1 MPKNLHNLIDG
12 YKEFRKNYFSH
23 HKALFDNLSTHGQ
36 SPKILIIA
44 CSDSRVDPAI
54 VTNAIPGDLFVIRNV
69 ANLVPNCEEEDLINY
84 HGTSAAIEYAV
95 CDLKVR
101 HIIVCGHAKCGG
113 LTSMF
118 NTTSQKRS
126 PSFMNKWVSIAK
138 NPFNKVHEKYFHES
152 LDRKIELLAKE
163 SLINSLSNL
172 KTFPWL
178 SEKVKQNDLFL
189 HAWYFEIATCN
200 IQFLD
205 TDGAFKDLAG
215 YKY

>member
-1 MPKNLHNLIDG
+1 MPKNLYNLING
-12 YKEFRKNYFSH
+12 YKEFKRTYFPD
-23 HKALFDNLSTHGQ
+23 HKALFNNLSTQGQ

-54 VTNAIPGDLFVIRNV
+54 VTNAIPGDLFVVRNV
-69 ANLVPNCEEEDLINY
+69 ANLVPACEDEDLINY

-101 HIIVCGHAKCGG
+101 HIIVCGHAQCGG

-118 NTTSQKRS
+118 NSAQNRT
-126 PSFMNKWVSIAK
+126 PSFIKKWVSIAQ
-138 NPFNKVHEKYFHES
+138 NPFNKVCEKYFHETS
-152 LDRKIELLAKE
+152 DKKIEFFAKE

-178 SEKVKQNDLFL
+178 LERVRQNDLFL

-200 IQFLD
+200 IEFLD
-205 TDGAFKDLAG
+205 ADGTFKDLIN
-215 YKY
+215 YK

>member
-12 YKEFRKNYFSH
+12 YKEFKNNYFSH
-23 HKALFDNLSTHGQ
+23 HKALFNNLSTHGQ
-36 SPKILIIA
+36 NPKILIIA

-54 VTNAIPGDLFVIRNV
+54 VTNAVPGDLFVIRNV
-69 ANLVPNCEEEDLINY
+69 ANLVPDCGNEDLINY

-101 HIIVCGHAKCGG
+101 HIIVCGHAQCGG

-118 NTTSQKRS
+118 NSKTLKRT
-126 PSFMNKWVSIAK
+126 PSFISKWVSIAQDS
-138 NPFNKVHEKYFHES
+138 FNKVHEKHFHET
-152 LDRKIELLAKE
+152 LNKKVEFLAKE

-178 SEKVKQNDLFL
+178 LERVRQNDLFL

-205 TDGAFKDLAG
+205 TDSTFKNLTD
-215 YKY
+215 YQY